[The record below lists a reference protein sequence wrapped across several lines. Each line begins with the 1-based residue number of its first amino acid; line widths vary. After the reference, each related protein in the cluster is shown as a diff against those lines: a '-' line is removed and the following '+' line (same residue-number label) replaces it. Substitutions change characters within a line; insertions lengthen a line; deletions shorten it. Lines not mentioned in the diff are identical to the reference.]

1 MILYTPMPLELV
13 LDGLDAY
20 RPQYEEVTV
29 RGHKVVVERTGVNQ
43 AKLVRL
49 LSTNPNDFLDP
60 SFFPG
65 AIITFTGKTK

>member
-13 LDGLDAY
+13 LEGMEDY
-20 RPQYEEVTV
+20 RPQYEEVVV
-29 RGHKVVVERTGVNQ
+29 RGHKLLVERTGVNQ

-65 AIITFTGKTK
+65 SILTFPAE